1 MITEFR
7 RLIFSSSELVDAIK
21 TFSKEKVAKLPEG
34 DIVGM
39 VIVSEP
45 HICAQVHV
53 ADTDGNSE
61 EQEIVVDAK
70 FLAAAMVYLCMQS
83 SIPIPRLPKKILER
97 AGDGLAL
104 SFSINADP
112 QLIED
117 INI

>member
-7 RLIFSSSELVDAIK
+7 RLIFSSSELAVAIK
-21 TFSKEKVAKLPEG
+21 TFSKEKAPKLPEG

-39 VIVSEP
+39 AIVSEP
-45 HICAQVHV
+45 HICAQVRV
-53 ADTDGNSE
+53 ADINGSSE
-61 EQEIVVDAK
+61 EQEIVVEAN
-70 FLAAAMVYLCMQS
+70 FLAAAMLYLCMQN
-83 SIPIPRLPKKILER
+83 SIPVPKLPKKILER

-112 QLIED
+112 QLIDD